1 MEFTPRRKLRIP
13 VHCDVRINHMYS
25 AEALDL
31 SEDGMYVY
39 SRHTFVPDSIIE
51 LTVTIDGDTTSLT
64 AKIAHVQPGVGFG
77 VSFPD
82 IPEEVATMFIQIL
95 EQAITEER

>member
-1 MEFTPRRKLRIP
+1 MEHTPRRKLRIP
-13 VHCDVRINHMYS
+13 VHCDVRINRMYS

-31 SEDGMYVY
+31 SENGMYIY
-39 SRHTFVPDSIIE
+39 SRHTFVPDAIIE
-51 LTVTIDGDTTSLT
+51 LTVTIEGDTTSLT

-82 IPEEVATMFIQIL
+82 IPEEVATMFMQIL